1 MVKGPHLGH
10 GGRRTR
16 MTVEEM
22 WLRKQKDESQRWTK
36 TKSLYLEFRSLIQQ
50 RFRTT
55 GYVPSWGSSQAG
67 VGTPTRHQ
75 NDEGRLQRG
84 TQRWGTSV
92 QVAVREG
99 AVLEAGDR

>member
-1 MVKGPHLGH
+1 
-10 GGRRTR
+10 

-22 WLRKQKDESQRWTK
+22 WLQKQKDEPQRWTK

-50 RFRTT
+50 RFRTP

-67 VGTPTRHQ
+67 VGTPRYQ
-75 NDEGRLQRG
+75 NDEGGLQQG
-84 TQRWGTSV
+84 TQRRGTSV
-92 QVAVREG
+92 QVAVGEG